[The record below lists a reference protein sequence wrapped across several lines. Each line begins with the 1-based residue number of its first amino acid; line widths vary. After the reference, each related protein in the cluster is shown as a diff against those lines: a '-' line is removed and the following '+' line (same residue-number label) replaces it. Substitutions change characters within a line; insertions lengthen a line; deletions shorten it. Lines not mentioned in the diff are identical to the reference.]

1 MKKIPL
7 KKWID
12 YLYSRVDID
21 VYVYGGNGECI
32 VTLFPKL
39 TSMEKSLSDVNR
51 VLTLLNKRLMTKVT
65 DIFLIRGEDCSG
77 LAIKFLLDE
86 KIVESDMTANGLW
99 DYIVGNKEKGIKAH
113 GKRIT
118 RKEVKSGDYLWQG
131 NDTNKHHIGYA
142 VNKDYAIE
150 SKNHDEGVVLTK
162 IDDRGWKYFARPDWY
177 EDDVY
182 TLTRELYFTE
192 PMMEGGDVKQVQ
204 ARLNELNYNCGT
216 VDGIFG
222 NKTKIAVANFQ
233 TDAKLDIQ
241 RLGTVGKKTAK
252 ALGFDWSEVDNE
264 TNKNS

>member
-1 MKKIPL
+1 MTTI

-39 TSMEKSLSDVNR
+39 TSMEKSLNDVDR
-51 VLTLLNKRLMTKVT
+51 VLTLLNKRLLSKVT
-65 DIFLIRGEDCSG
+65 DIFIIRGEDCSG

-86 KIVESDMTANGLW
+86 KIVKSDMTANGLW
-99 DYIVGNKEKGIKAH
+99 DYIVGNKEKGIKPH

-118 RKEVKSGDYLWQG
+118 RKEVKAGDYLWQG

-162 IDDRGWKYFARPDWY
+162 INDRGWNYFARPDWY
-177 EDDVY
+177 EDVEPDKPI
-182 TLTRELYFTE
+182 LKRELRLTDPY
-192 PMMEGGDVKQVQ
+192 MRGDDIKDAQTL
-204 ARLNELNYNCGT
+204 LNDKGYNCGS

-222 NKTKIAVANFQ
+222 KKCDIATKNFQ
-233 TDAKLDIQ
+233 NDNGLKVDGII
-241 RLGTVGKKTAK
+241 GKDTAE
-252 ALGFDWSEVDNE
+252 ALGFKWEG
-264 TNKNS
+264 